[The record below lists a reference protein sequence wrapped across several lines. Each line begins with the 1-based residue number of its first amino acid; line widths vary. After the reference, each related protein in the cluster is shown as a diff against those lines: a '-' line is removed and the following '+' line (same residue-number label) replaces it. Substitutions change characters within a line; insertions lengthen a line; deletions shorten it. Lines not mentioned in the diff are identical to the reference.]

1 MKIKKKK
8 KNYSI
13 WLELKE
19 ITFLACIAIIYNQ
32 KNKTTHK
39 KIIRVIGNIPEA
51 IIMMIFVCLFLK
63 RIIKK
68 KNEFISSIQYILYV
82 NTNTQ
87 QKNSHF
93 SFSQRMFHKRIR
105 NTMKNNMK
113 NNKILYGH
121 LLCIASVDPMIM
133 DTNIMAMIMIIMV
146 HGFWFVQSELK

>member
-68 KNEFISSIQYILYV
+68 KMNLFHRFNTFYTLIQIHNKKIHIFHLVKECFIKESGIQ
-82 NTNTQ
+82 
-87 QKNSHF
+87 
-93 SFSQRMFHKRIR
+93 
-105 NTMKNNMK
+105 
-113 NNKILYGH
+113 
-121 LLCIASVDPMIM
+121 
-133 DTNIMAMIMIIMV
+133 
-146 HGFWFVQSELK
+146 